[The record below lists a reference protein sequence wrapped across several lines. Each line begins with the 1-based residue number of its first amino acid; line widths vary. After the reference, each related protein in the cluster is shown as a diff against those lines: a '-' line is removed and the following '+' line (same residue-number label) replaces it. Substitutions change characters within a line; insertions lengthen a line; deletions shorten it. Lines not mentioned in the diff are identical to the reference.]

1 MTQRKP
7 QHQCSRPSAKPSPQ
21 SQDRLGRRSSA
32 ASTAPPYY
40 ATPAHSPATR
50 AFAAPLPR
58 PQKTESASIRSARSP
73 VQKNARPAPE
83 YLRAYLATAATLK
96 EKHKSDETDPA
107 GTFPRAP
114 ALPDRDASPP
124 PPAHPRSP
132 AYLRQSAPLLPLPAR
147 AAAWLAWPAACRQSH
162 PERSFH
168 GRLARTFQHAGPPRR
183 KMTLSHKRTIP
194 TQFTPPEP
202 PR

>member
-1 MTQRKP
+1 MLPMKKMRKMKP
-7 QHQCSRPSAKPSPQ
+7 QHQYSRPSAKPSPQ
-21 SQDRLGRRSSA
+21 SQDRLGRRSPA
-32 ASTAPPYY
+32 ASAAPPYY
-40 ATPAHSPATR
+40 ATRAHSPAKH
-50 AFAAPLPR
+50 AIAALSSHLT
-58 PQKTESASIRSARSP
+58 KTEPASTRSARSP

-83 YLRAYLATAATLK
+83 YLRAYLATAVTLK

-168 GRLARTFQHAGPPRR
+168 GRLARTFQ
-183 KMTLSHKRTIP
+183 
-194 TQFTPPEP
+194 
-202 PR
+202 